1 MHRRDFLA
9 ALALSTT
16 SAGLLGACGRS
27 PDAASAP
34 VPPPVGDAEL
44 RRVRLRVGDQKG
56 NSQSLLRSAGLDRA
70 PYAIEWSTFTSG
82 PPLLEAASAG
92 AIDIGGVGNTPPL
105 FAAAAKRNVKV
116 VAASKGNV
124 TSDALIVPKGSPLR
138 RVADLRGKKV
148 AVARGSSAHGQIL
161 LSLREVGLTPDDVE
175 PVILQPA
182 DALGAFNGGEVD
194 AWAIWDPY
202 FAQVQLET
210 GADVLTDGTGVSNGL
225 DFQVAGDAALADAA
239 KNTALADYVVRVAK
253 AQIFSDA
260 HRPERARAW
269 AEDTGLPIEVTRRAT
284 DAGPN
289 LPIPLD
295 DAVIRSS
302 QELADAFVQAKEIPR
317 RFEFAEYVDTR
328 FEQQLAAVR

>member
-1 MHRRDFLA
+1 MHRREFLA
-9 ALALSTT
+9 ALALTT
-16 SAGLLGACGRS
+16 TTAGLLGACGRG
-27 PDAASAP
+27 PDAATAP
-34 VPPPVGDAEL
+34 VPPPVGDDEL

-70 PYAIEWSTFTSG
+70 PYAIEWATFTSG

-105 FAAAAKRNVKV
+105 FAAAAKREVKV
-116 VAASKGNV
+116 VSASKGNV
-124 TSDALIVPKGSPLR
+124 TSDALIVPRDSPLR
-138 RVADLRGKKV
+138 RVEDLRGKKI
-148 AVARGSSAHGQIL
+148 ALARGSSAHGQVL
-161 LSLREVGLTPDDVE
+161 LSLRKVGLTPDDVQL
-175 PVILQPA
+175 VILQPA

-210 GADVLTDGTGVSNGL
+210 GAKVLTDGTGISNGL
-225 DFQVAGDAALADAA
+225 DFQVASDEALADAA
-239 KNTALADYVVRVAK
+239 KNTALADYVVRVAQ
-253 AQIFSDA
+253 AQLFSDS
-260 HRPERARAW
+260 HRAERARAW

-295 DAVIRSS
+295 DAVVRSS
-302 QELADAFVQAKEIPR
+302 QELADAFVQAGEIPR
-317 RFEFAEYVDTR
+317 SFDFAEYVDTR
-328 FEQQLAAVR
+328 FAQRLAAVR